1 MAEVRMRP
9 KRQVTIPAA
18 IIEEAKLS
26 EDATFDIAFV
36 GGVITLTPRVK
47 DKKKDDIMSYAG
59 ICKGV
64 WGNTDEEIEK
74 TIRDLHNEW
83 ER

>member
-1 MAEVRMRP
+1 MPEVKLRP
-9 KRQVTIPAA
+9 KGQLTIPAA
-18 IIEEAKLS
+18 IIEEAKLP
-26 EDATFDIAFV
+26 DDVTFEIAFV
-36 GGVITLTPRVK
+36 NGVITLTPRIK

-64 WGNTDEEIEK
+64 WGNTDEEFEK
-74 TIRDLHNEW
+74 TLRDLRDEW